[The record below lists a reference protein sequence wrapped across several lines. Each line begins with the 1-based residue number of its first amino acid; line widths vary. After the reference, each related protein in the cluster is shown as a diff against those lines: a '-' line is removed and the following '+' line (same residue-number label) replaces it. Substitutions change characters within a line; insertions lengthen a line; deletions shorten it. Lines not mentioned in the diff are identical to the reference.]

1 MAIPSRRRDNTHDV
15 ILAAF
20 ARHEVRQDVPVGPPP
35 LSAVRNLESAQP
47 LGRKDRPLRYR
58 TNESWRLGAEQTLAH
73 LGPDAVGADNDFS
86 FDTDAVLESKTD
98 CIALLVDSD
107 ETMVESDRPGGD
119 NAFQHAMQV
128 AAMNIDIGTTVT
140 RFTRRVE

>member
-1 MAIPSRRRDNTHDV
+1 MAIPLRRRDNTNDV
-15 ILAAF
+15 NLVAF

-58 TNESWRLGAEQTLAH
+58 TNESWRLGAEQTLAP

-86 FDTDAVLESKTD
+86 FDPDALLESKTD
-98 CIALLVDSD
+98 LIALLVGSD
-107 ETMVESDRPGGD
+107 KTMVQTRCPRGD
-119 NAFQHAMQV
+119 NQ
-128 AAMNIDIGTTVT
+128 
-140 RFTRRVE
+140 